1 MMHCKDAFLG
11 GLNGVDLATLATL
24 ALALALALR
33 AWGSGARAA
42 IHSLLFFTEGR
53 GLSLR

>member
-11 GLNGVDLATLATL
+11 GLNGVALATL
-24 ALALALALR
+24 ALGLGLGLGLR

-42 IHSLLFFTEGR
+42 IDSLLFFSEGR
-53 GLSLR
+53 RLSLR

>member
-24 ALALALALR
+24 ALALVLALR

-42 IHSLLFFTEGR
+42 IDSLLFFTEGR
-53 GLSLR
+53 RLSLR